1 MLGTAV
7 VGSAGVGL
15 NQIFIW
21 PQVRRAL
28 TGVEG
33 VATLTVLGGL
43 FARASWTLYGIR
55 LGDPILIVGNALVAG
70 GFLLLFAALVHY
82 SARRGFLV
90 AQAVVVVAATAAA
103 ATAGTTVI
111 GWTAVSAASAVYLP
125 QMLRTMKEPRR
136 ASGVSV
142 STYLLSAAASACWF
156 SYGFLVHQPL
166 ISAPHILLLPS
177 ALVTAWLVT
186 RHQET
191 PGIPLCAYP
200 RPDSRE
206 VSAAHEDRTNQVQ
219 ITKEG

>member
-90 AQAVVVVAATAAA
+90 GQAVVVVAATAVAA
-103 ATAGTTVI
+103 AAGTTVI
-111 GWTAVSAASAVYLP
+111 GWTAV
-125 QMLRTMKEPRR
+125 RR
-136 ASGVSV
+136 GVCGQS
-142 STYLLSAAASACWF
+142 SSD
-156 SYGFLVHQPL
+156 
-166 ISAPHILLLPS
+166 APHDEGAETSQWRLRIDLPAERGCFRLLVQLRLFGPS
-177 ALVTAWLVT
+177 ALDQRPSYRAAPERPRHRMARDPPSGNT
-186 RHQET
+186 REISVRT
-191 PGIPLCAYP
+191 PRAGSP
-200 RPDSRE
+200 RGGRCS
-206 VSAAHEDRTNQVQ
+206 
-219 ITKEG
+219 

>member
-90 AQAVVVVAATAAA
+90 AQAVVVVAAAAAAA

-111 GWTAVSAASAVYLP
+111 GWTAASAASAVYLP

-142 STYLLSAAASACWF
+142 DLPAERGGLRLLVQLRLF
-156 SYGFLVHQPL
+156 G
-166 ISAPHILLLPS
+166 PS
-177 ALVTAWLVT
+177 AVDQRPSYPAAPERPRHRMARDPPSGNT
-186 RHQET
+186 RDT
-191 PGIPLCAYP
+191 SVRPPPAGFP
-200 RPDSRE
+200 RGVGCS
-206 VSAAHEDRTNQVQ
+206 
-219 ITKEG
+219 